1 MLTCV
6 GFVVATSSAVAS
18 SIAPSA
24 RSTSA
29 APEAERVAALP
40 AGEPAHADHPQR
52 RSGLWEVRSVGVQAA
67 GLEATKFCVG
77 PHTDTDTNHL
87 DRSVGRRGSCE
98 FGPFLR
104 AGEAWLAES
113 VCREGR
119 TTVTS
124 RSIASG
130 DFIHRYRIDTVVQY
144 EPPLAGV
151 RREDKDAL
159 EARWLGPCAS
169 GQKPGDV
176 VVPGMGTLN
185 MVDGQFRAEPESPPK
200 PAPRTRPRAG
210 AQKSH

>member
-6 GFVVATSSAVAS
+6 GLVVATSSAVAS
-18 SIAPSA
+18 NAAPSA
-24 RSTSA
+24 PEAGAIDAA
-29 APEAERVAALP
+29 APSVAKAP
-40 AGEPAHADHPQR
+40 NADHPR
-52 RSGLWEVRSVGVQAA
+52 RRAGLWEVRSVGAQAA

-77 PHTDTDTNHL
+77 PQTDSPTNHL
-87 DRSVGRRGSCE
+87 DRSVGRRGSCD
-98 FGPFLR
+98 FGPFER
-104 AGEAWLAES
+104 AGQAWLAES

-130 DFIHRYRIDTVVQY
+130 DFLHRYRIDTVVRY
-144 EPPLAGV
+144 DPPLAGV

-185 MVDGQFRAEPESPPK
+185 MLDGRFRAEPQAPTEPK
-200 PAPRTRPRAG
+200 ARTRPRAG
-210 AQKSH
+210 AHRPH